1 MSFKSFFKKINEL
14 EKQESESN
22 SILAMKLHNNFD
34 SDIIQNLMKK
44 PVELNRFHHPNINKI
59 HGIFLGD
66 ENLSSSIFLH
76 QCSQNIGEIIESNII
91 SKSDAVCFIY
101 EISEGMEYAHSLKIV
116 HRNLKPSNIFISS
129 DLTIKMMFPK
139 DQLSLIDAD
148 DPKLFFFI
156 APEMKDDVY
165 IKKVDIFSFGTLI
178 YYILNL

>member
-1 MSFKSFFKKINEL
+1 MNDGH
-14 EKQESESN
+14 N

-44 PVELNRFHHPNINKI
+44 PVELNRFHHPNINKV

-76 QCSQNIGEIIESNII
+76 QCSQNIGEIIESKII

-116 HRNLKPSNIFISS
+116 HRNLKSSNIFINS
-129 DLTIKMMFPK
+129 DLKIKISDFVFAQMIFPK
-139 DQLSLIDAD
+139 DQLSLIDAND
-148 DPKLFFFI
+148 AKLFFLLHL
-156 APEMKDDVY
+156 K
-165 IKKVDIFSFGTLI
+165 
-178 YYILNL
+178 